1 MIFLYLLPMKVKL
14 IAYTPEPDK
23 LASVAANTCYSS
35 RPASRIMEKISPEKS
50 EEIIKRV
57 VASGHHSVIEHAVF
71 TFSIEGVSRALTHQ
85 LVRHRIAS
93 YSQQSQRY
101 VSMKKASYVVP
112 KSISKNP
119 EALER
124 YESLMADIWD
134 AYSALA
140 DMGIPKEDARYLLPN
155 ACMTNIVVTMNAR
168 ELLNFFKIRT
178 CMRAQ
183 WEIRDMANR
192 MMAEVKK
199 VAPVI
204 FEKAGPTCRTEPCPE
219 PDYDCPIRDKMDK
232 LREKEKREEGRRR
245 TERKKREDM
254 GIDG

>member
-1 MIFLYLLPMKVKL
+1 MKVKL

-35 RPASRIMEKISPEKS
+35 QSASKIIERITPEKS
-50 EEIIKRV
+50 EKIITRV

-71 TFSIEGVSRALTHQ
+71 TFSIEDVSRALTHQ

-101 VSMKKASYVVP
+101 VSMKKASYVTP
-112 KSISKNP
+112 KTIANNS
-119 EALER
+119 EALGK
-124 YESLMADIWD
+124 YEKLMDEIWK
-134 AYSALA
+134 AYGELA
-140 DMGIPKEDARYLLPN
+140 DMGIPNEDARYLLPN
-155 ACMTNIVVTMNAR
+155 ACTTNIVVTMNAR
-168 ELLNFFKIRT
+168 ELLGFFKIRT

-183 WEIRDMANR
+183 WEIREMANR
-192 MMAEVKK
+192 MMAEVKE

-219 PDYDCPIRDKMDK
+219 PDWPCPIREKMDR
-232 LREKEKREEGRRR
+232 LREREKKEEEERRKK
-245 TERKKREDM
+245 ERKKKDEM
-254 GIDG
+254 GIEG